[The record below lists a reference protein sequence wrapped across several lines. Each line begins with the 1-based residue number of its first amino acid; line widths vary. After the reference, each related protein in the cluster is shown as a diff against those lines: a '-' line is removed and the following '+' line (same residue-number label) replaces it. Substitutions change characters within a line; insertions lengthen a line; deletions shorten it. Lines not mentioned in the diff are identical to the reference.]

1 MRAVARVRR
10 CDDRAVEDGADT
22 TQALARAKPLA
33 KKLGASFGRWDRLP
47 GRDWSIAPEKVCRL
61 SSLYYY

>member
-22 TQALARAKPLA
+22 TQALALAKPLA
-33 KKLGASFGRWDRLP
+33 KKLGASLTEGLVA
-47 GRDWSIAPEKVCRL
+47 WS
-61 SSLYYY
+61 

>member
-33 KKLGASFGRWDRLP
+33 KKLG
-47 GRDWSIAPEKVCRL
+47 
-61 SSLYYY
+61 SSLTEGLVAWS

>member
-1 MRAVARVRR
+1 VRAVARVRR

-33 KKLGASFGRWDRLP
+33 KKLGASLADGTGCLVVIGRLHQKKFA
-47 GRDWSIAPEKVCRL
+47 G
-61 SSLYYY
+61 